1 MLNDKVSKGLNR
13 QINRELYSA
22 YLYLSM
28 ASYASSIGLNGFANW
43 FNVQVKEEL
52 SHADKMYNYMIQQGS
67 KVMLEDIE
75 KPKQDFKS
83 ALELFETT
91 LGHEQ
96 KVTAM
101 INNLVDIADKERDHA
116 TAIFLQWFVTEQI
129 EEEENANDILQKLR
143 LIGKEGNGLFMLDNQ
158 LATRVFV
165 LPQSQV

>member
-13 QINRELYSA
+13 QINREMYSA

-52 SHADKMYNYMIQQGS
+52 SHADKMYDYMIQQGA
-67 KVMLEDIE
+67 KVILEDIE

-101 INNLVDIADKERDHA
+101 INNLVDIADKEKDHA
-116 TAIFLQWFVTEQI
+116 SAIFLQWFVTEQI
-129 EEEENANDILQKLR
+129 EEEENVNDILQKLR
-143 LIGKEGNGLFMLDNQ
+143 LIGKDGNGLFMLDNQ

-165 LPQSQV
+165 LPQAQV